1 MLNIVAKNAFRNKR
15 RSALTV
21 LSIAFGLLLLTVMMT
36 IWRAFYIDRGS
47 VESSHRLITRQKV
60 SMAFF
65 LPIFYRDKIRAVP
78 GVKHVVNDTWFGG
91 QYKNDRPENFFAQFG
106 SDPEEWLDLFPE
118 FQMSR
123 DELIAWQHDQAGCVA
138 DSELAKKYGW
148 KVGDRIYIKGTVFPV
163 NLDLTLR
170 GIFTA
175 PTPTEALI
183 FNYKYLEEAYPSLKG
198 RVGWFLVL
206 ADSADSVPRVAEEI
220 DATFRNATRT
230 TKTETE
236 KAFQLDYI
244 AMLGNVKAFLMSICL
259 AVVFA
264 TLLVSANT
272 MAMSIRERTREVAVL
287 KALGFTQGTVLGLF
301 VSEAMTLSLSGGLLG
316 ALAAWG
322 LVGAMV
328 RSSQAA
334 LLLNGVRIT
343 FPTVLAALAVA
354 AILGLASSFAPAYNA
369 SRKNIVDGLRYVG

>member
-1 MLNIVAKNAFRNKR
+1 M
-15 RSALTV
+15 

-65 LPIFYRDKIRAVP
+65 LPIFYRDKIRALP

-106 SDPEEWLDLFPE
+106 TDPREWIELFPE
-118 FQMSR
+118 FQIPQ
-123 DELIAWQHDQAGCVA
+123 DQLLAWQHDQAGCLV
-138 DSELAKKYGW
+138 DSELAKKHGW
-148 KVGDRIYIKGTVFPV
+148 KIGDRIFIKGTVFPV
-163 NLDLTLR
+163 DLDLTLR
-170 GIFTA
+170 GVFTA

-183 FNYKYLEEAYPSLKG
+183 FNNTYLEEAYPNIKG
-198 RVGWFLVL
+198 RVGWFVVL
-206 ADSADSVPRVAEEI
+206 ADSAESVPRVAEEI
-220 DATFRNATRT
+220 DATFRNATRA

-244 AMLGNVKAFLMSICL
+244 AMLGNVKAFLLSICL

-287 KALGFTQGTVLGLF
+287 KALGFTRDTVLALF

-316 ALAAWG
+316 AAAAWG
-322 LVGAMV
+322 LVGAMA
-328 RSSQAA
+328 RSSQTA

-343 FPTVLAALAVA
+343 LPTVFAALAVA
-354 AILGLASSFAPAYNA
+354 AFLGLASSFAPAYNA